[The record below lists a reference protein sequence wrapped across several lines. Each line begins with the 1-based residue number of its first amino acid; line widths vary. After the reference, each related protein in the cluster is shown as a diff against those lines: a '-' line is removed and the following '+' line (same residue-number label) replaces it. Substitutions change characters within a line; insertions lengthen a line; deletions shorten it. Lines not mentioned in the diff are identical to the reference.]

1 MTVLLGPSPEVA
13 GRETA
18 LDVPLAQSVGG
29 TLKLVLAH
37 FAGSGADS
45 YLAFCAKRMAMDSA
59 GCSLAVMTSSWLV
72 GFDARAVRDRR
83 RPGGGVRLRDSRAW

>member
-45 YLAFCAKRMAMDSA
+45 YLAGRQTDGYGFGRMLTRGDDVV
-59 GCSLAVMTSSWLV
+59 LACRV
-72 GFDARAVRDRR
+72 
-83 RPGGGVRLRDSRAW
+83 

>member
-45 YLAFCAKRMAMDSA
+45 YLAFCAN
-59 GCSLAVMTSSWLV
+59 GWLWIRQ
-72 GFDARAVRDRR
+72 DAH
-83 RPGGGVRLRDSRAW
+83 SR